1 MSQIYAHA
9 QAVADGMST
18 STEFKQLSPMMVEI
32 IAAVIIEV
40 VKAVAACYA
49 KPKDGLKVVRSPGPL
64 QRFRLRRAV
73 KRHLDDR
80 ETYEYLGDD
89 MTKAILKA
97 GDALTEEQLADL
109 YKECAV

>member
-1 MSQIYAHA
+1 MSHVITHAHA
-9 QAVADGMST
+9 VSESMTTNA
-18 STEFKQLSPMMVEI
+18 EFKQLSPMMVEI

-89 MTKAILKA
+89 MAKAILKA